1 MIIYGINPALE
12 ALRAGTVSRLW
23 ARAEAGARVARIVAR
38 ATRAGVAVQRVDV
51 AELDR
56 LAAGA
61 PHQGV
66 AAEVAGPPRC
76 TLDELLR
83 DAAAPPLLVVLDG
96 IEDPRN
102 FGAVAR
108 TAEAAGV
115 DGLIHQTR
123 RSAPLGATAART
135 SAGALAHLRV
145 AAVVNISRALEELRR
160 AGVWTVGLAED
171 AERPYH
177 SLDLTAPTA
186 LVIGAEGSGLRRLVR
201 ERCDWLASIPMRGQ
215 VSSLNV
221 SVAAG
226 IALFEA
232 VRQRAGAAAGG
243 LNDAKRAAMDRKQPP
258 LADSVLE

>member
-23 ARAEAGARVARIVAR
+23 VRAEAGARVARLVAR
-38 ATRAGVAVQRVDV
+38 AARAGVAVRRADA

-56 LAAGA
+56 LAAGG

-66 AAEVAGPPRC
+66 AAEVDRPARR
-76 TLDELLR
+76 TLDDLLG
-83 DAAAPPLLVVLDG
+83 DAGAVPLLVVLDG

-102 FGAVAR
+102 VGAVAR

-123 RSAPLGATAART
+123 RSAPLGATAARA

-145 AAVVNISRALEELRR
+145 AAVVNIGRALEELRR

-201 ERCDWLASIPMRGQ
+201 QRCDWLVSIPMRGR

-232 VRQRAGAAAGG
+232 VRQRAGPPQAG
-243 LNDAKRAAMDRKQPP
+243 
-258 LADSVLE
+258 

>member
-1 MIIYGINPALE
+1 MIVYGINPALE

-23 ARAEAGARVARIVAR
+23 VRAEPGARVARLVAR
-38 ATRAGVAVQRVDV
+38 AARAGVAVRRADA

-56 LAAGA
+56 LAGGG

-66 AAEVAGPPRC
+66 AAEVDRPPRR
-76 TLDELLR
+76 TLDDLLR
-83 DAAAPPLLVVLDG
+83 DAGAAPLLVVLDG

-102 FGAVAR
+102 VGAVAR

-123 RSAPLGATAART
+123 RSAPLGATAARA

-186 LVIGAEGSGLRRLVR
+186 LVIGAEGNGLRRLVR
-201 ERCDWLASIPMRGQ
+201 QRCDWLVSIPMRGR

-232 VRQRAGAAAGG
+232 VRQRAGPPPAG
-243 LNDAKRAAMDRKQPP
+243 
-258 LADSVLE
+258 

>member
-1 MIIYGINPALE
+1 MIIYGINPARE

-23 ARAEAGARVARIVAR
+23 VRAEAGARVARLVAR
-38 ATRAGVAVQRVDV
+38 AARAGVAVRRADA

-56 LAAGA
+56 LAAGG

-66 AAEVAGPPRC
+66 AAEVDRPPRP
-76 TLDELLR
+76 TLEDLLR
-83 DAAAPPLLVVLDG
+83 GAGAAPLLVVLDG

-102 FGAVAR
+102 VGAVAR

-123 RSAPLGATAART
+123 RSAPLGATAARA

-177 SLDLTAPTA
+177 RLALPAPIA

-201 ERCDWLASIPMRGQ
+201 QRCDWLASIPMRGR

-232 VRQRAGAAAGG
+232 VRQRAGAPRAG
-243 LNDAKRAAMDRKQPP
+243 
-258 LADSVLE
+258 

>member
-1 MIIYGINPALE
+1 MIVYGINPALE

-23 ARAEAGARVARIVAR
+23 VRAGAGARVARLVAR
-38 ATRAGVAVQRVDV
+38 AARAGVAVRHADA

-56 LAAGA
+56 LAAGG

-66 AAEVAGPPRC
+66 AAEVDRPPRR
-76 TLDELLR
+76 TLDDLLR
-83 DAAAPPLLVVLDG
+83 DAGAVPLLVVLDG

-102 FGAVAR
+102 VGAVAR

-123 RSAPLGATAART
+123 RSAPLGATAARA

-201 ERCDWLASIPMRGQ
+201 QRCDWLVSIPMRGR

-232 VRQRAGAAAGG
+232 VRQRAGPPPAG
-243 LNDAKRAAMDRKQPP
+243 
-258 LADSVLE
+258 

>member
-23 ARAEAGARVARIVAR
+23 VRAEAGARVARLVAR
-38 ATRAGVAVQRVDV
+38 AARAGVAVRRADA

-56 LAAGA
+56 LAAGG

-66 AAEVAGPPRC
+66 AAEGDRPARR
-76 TLDELLR
+76 TLDDLLG
-83 DAAAPPLLVVLDG
+83 AAGAVPLLVVLDG

-102 FGAVAR
+102 VGAVAR

-123 RSAPLGATAART
+123 RSAPLGATAARA

-145 AAVVNISRALEELRR
+145 AAVVNIGRALEELRR

-201 ERCDWLASIPMRGQ
+201 QRCDWLVSIPMRGR

-232 VRQRAGAAAGG
+232 VRQRAGPARAG
-243 LNDAKRAAMDRKQPP
+243 
-258 LADSVLE
+258 

>member
-1 MIIYGINPALE
+1 MIVYGLNPASE
-12 ALRAGTVSRLW
+12 ALRAGTASRLW
-23 ARAEAGARVARIVAR
+23 VRAEAGPRVARIVVR
-38 ATRAGVAVQRVDV
+38 ATRAGVAVRRVDA

-56 LAAGA
+56 LTAGA

-66 AAEVAGPPRC
+66 AAEVTGPARY
-76 TLDELLR
+76 TLDDLLR
-83 DAAAPPLLVVLDG
+83 DAGAPPLLVVLDG

-177 SLDLTAPTA
+177 SLDLTAPVA

-201 ERCDWLASIPMRGQ
+201 QRCDWLASIPMRGQ

-232 VRQRAGAAAGG
+232 VRQRSGPPRAG
-243 LNDAKRAAMDRKQPP
+243 
-258 LADSVLE
+258 

>member
-12 ALRAGTVSRLW
+12 ALRAGSVSRLW
-23 ARAEAGARVARIVAR
+23 VRAEAGARVARLVAR
-38 ATRAGVAVQRVDV
+38 AARAGVAVRRADA

-56 LAAGA
+56 LAAGGL
-61 PHQGV
+61 HQGV
-66 AAEVAGPPRC
+66 AAEVDSAPRR
-76 TLDELLR
+76 TLDDLLR
-83 DAAAPPLLVVLDG
+83 DAGAVPLLVVLDG

-102 FGAVAR
+102 VGAVAR

-123 RSAPLGATAART
+123 RSAALGATAARA

-201 ERCDWLASIPMRGQ
+201 QRCDWLVSIPMRGR

-232 VRQRAGAAAGG
+232 VRQREGPSRAG
-243 LNDAKRAAMDRKQPP
+243 
-258 LADSVLE
+258 

>member
-1 MIIYGINPALE
+1 MIVYGINPVLE

-23 ARAEAGARVARIVAR
+23 VRAEAGARVARLVAR
-38 ATRAGVAVQRVDV
+38 AARAGVAVRPADA

-56 LAAGA
+56 LAAGG

-66 AAEVAGPPRC
+66 AAEVDRPPRR
-76 TLDELLR
+76 TLDDLLR
-83 DAAAPPLLVVLDG
+83 DAGAVPLLVVLDG

-102 FGAVAR
+102 VGAVAR

-123 RSAPLGATAART
+123 RSAPLGATAARA

-201 ERCDWLASIPMRGQ
+201 QRCDWLVSIPMRGR

-232 VRQRAGAAAGG
+232 VRQRAGLPRAG
-243 LNDAKRAAMDRKQPP
+243 
-258 LADSVLE
+258 